1 MRYVFIVNPVA
12 GKKNAYYS
20 VFPTIRE
27 YFGAN
32 GMEFTCYITEK
43 PNHATELAKMESR
56 KADPVRIYAIGGDGT
71 LSETAAGAIGRENVE
86 IGIFPCGSG
95 NDYIKNFG
103 EARRFLSLEKQ
114 LKAPSRPVD
123 MIHSQGKYSINLC
136 SVGLDA
142 RVAYEMV
149 KFKRVPFISG
159 SMAYDFA
166 LMKVLAGKLGEHL
179 EIVID
184 GAGKYDGTFL
194 FALAGSGKYYGGGY
208 CGAPLAV
215 PDDGLLDFVLI
226 RKPPLYKIPP
236 LINIYKNGGHLKS
249 AKFKDFLTFCRGKK
263 MEIKAPGRAVA
274 NFDGECSII
283 DELCFEVVPK
293 AVNFIVPV

>member
-1 MRYVFIVNPVA
+1 MI
-12 GKKNAYYS
+12 YS
-20 VFPTIRE
+20 E
-27 YFGAN
+27 
-32 GMEFTCYITEK
+32 
-43 PNHATELAKMESR
+43 
-56 KADPVRIYAIGGDGT
+56 
-71 LSETAAGAIGRENVE
+71 
-86 IGIFPCGSG
+86 
-95 NDYIKNFG
+95 
-103 EARRFLSLEKQ
+103 
-114 LKAPSRPVD
+114 
-123 MIHSQGKYSINLC
+123 GKYSINLC

-166 LMKVLAGKLGEHL
+166 LMKVLVGKTGEHL

-236 LINIYKNGGHLKS
+236 LIKIYKNGGHLKS

-263 MEIKAPGRAVA
+263 MKIKAPGRAVA